1 MSDITEDQ
9 EANIFLISWD
19 IHGMEALVPV
29 SKKEKEMLFNVLQTG
44 SSGEY
49 HKWLGQ
55 TVNMLLMRARYNPQ
69 RHYEV
74 YVIHATESVTENDIR
89 TLFEENPQAGADL
102 IRARGSKIF
111 GERMNADAIKIR

>member
-1 MSDITEDQ
+1 MSDVEEQ
-9 EANIFLISWD
+9 ESNTFLISWD

-44 SSGEY
+44 NSGEY

-55 TVNMLLMRARYNPQ
+55 TVNMILLRARFNPQ

-74 YVIHATESVTENDIR
+74 YVIHAVGGIDEEDIR
-89 TLFEENPQAGADL
+89 NLFEMDPQAGADL
-102 IRARGSKIF
+102 IRARGTKIF
-111 GERMNADAIKIR
+111 GERIEADAIKIR